1 VKILEIIKIYP
12 EYKMIVVDALRW
24 LKEYEPQWN
33 LDTPIDKEQFV
44 NDLVERA
51 MVSNKD
57 Y

>member
-1 VKILEIIKIYP
+1 
-12 EYKMIVVDALRW
+12 MIVVDALRW